1 MALNL
6 PESLKGETP
15 VTERRT
21 AKRYDLTLPIMVA
34 VAGRRPDHF
43 FSGQVL
49 NISTSGV
56 YFQLDESL
64 EPGTELLLTL
74 SLPVELTR
82 GLKVLVRATGRVMRV
97 DSRGEKGSS
106 RHGIASRIERYDI
119 IRPRVGATAAA

>member
-1 MALNL
+1 
-6 PESLKGETP
+6 
-15 VTERRT
+15 
-21 AKRYDLTLPIMVA
+21 
-34 VAGRRPDHF
+34 
-43 FSGQVL
+43 VL